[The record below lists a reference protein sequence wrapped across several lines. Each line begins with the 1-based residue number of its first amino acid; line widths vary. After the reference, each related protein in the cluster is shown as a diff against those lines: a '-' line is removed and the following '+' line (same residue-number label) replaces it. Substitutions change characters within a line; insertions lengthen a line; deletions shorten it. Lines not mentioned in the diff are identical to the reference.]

1 MVTGIMAEAWR
12 GSRRRDAARHVT
24 LAHVH
29 IRLGLIHADT
39 RSAVVV
45 VTRDGNGLAVKS
57 GLNTVSAIGWGVVG
71 RGCFESGA
79 VCAVE
84 GG

>member
-1 MVTGIMAEAWR
+1 MAEAWR
-12 GSRRRDAARHVT
+12 RSRRRDATRHVT

-39 RSAVVV
+39 RDAVVI
-45 VTRDGNGLAVKS
+45 VTRDRNGMAVES
-57 GLNTVSAIGWGVVG
+57 RLNTVSAIGGG
-71 RGCFESGA
+71 LIGGGCLESGA
-79 VCAVE
+79 VCAVV